1 MRLRKSGR
9 YALAAALE
17 MARSGDRLVT
27 AAEVAKSHR
36 VPEAVLAKV
45 IQQLVHAGIAV
56 GARGAG
62 GGYRLS
68 REPSRI
74 TVLDLL
80 AVFDPDLVAQE
91 NDSSDPIDRLMREVD
106 ERTRRTFASVTL
118 ETLSGS
124 NASLTA

>member
-1 MRLRKSGR
+1 MRLRKSSR

-17 MARSGDRLVT
+17 MARSGERLVT
-27 AAEVAKSHR
+27 AAEVAKGHH

-45 IQQLVHAGIAV
+45 FQQLVRAGIAV

-68 REPSRI
+68 RDPSRI

-80 AVFDPDLVAQE
+80 AVFEPDLGAGE
-91 NDSSDPIDRLMREVD
+91 TAPDDPIDRLMREVD
-106 ERTRRTFASVTL
+106 EQTRYTFASVTL

-124 NASLTA
+124 RGPLRP